1 MVTSTNCWSLSGEE
15 RESEKLLGAS
25 LKREAPYLGVLPPGI
40 SSGSH
45 VNLKKN
51 PLTPGEGREE
61 VTILKY
67 SI

>member
-15 RESEKLLGAS
+15 LESEKLLGAS

-45 VNLKKN
+45 SK
-51 PLTPGEGREE
+51 PEE
-61 VTILKY
+61 K
-67 SI
+67 SSHAW